1 MEYTELVVQ
10 PASYIIMKNME
21 VLVVSKSYIIREAM
35 GIVFKNNF
43 ENCIVKNCKELKDI
57 KNLDLSLT
65 EIVFI
70 DMEEDIIENIS
81 RIKDYYKQLKFI
93 VLNKFEDKNILLN
106 CFKNKIES
114 CIFDI
119 YEKED
124 LIYIINTVRKG
135 KKCYDLDI
143 LYDILEESVSNKNS
157 IDILTNREQEVLDMV
172 AVGFTNKDI
181 AENLHL
187 SEHTVKKHITNI
199 LYKLDMRNRKDL
211 IIYVKE
217 NNIKIKDVI

>member
-1 MEYTELVVQ
+1 
-10 PASYIIMKNME
+10 ME

-211 IIYVKE
+211 IIYTKK
-217 NNIKIKDVI
+217 NNIIMKKTS

>member
-1 MEYTELVVQ
+1 MQ

-81 RIKDYYKQLKFI
+81 RSKDYYKQLKFI

-135 KKCYDLDI
+135 
-143 LYDILEESVSNKNS
+143 
-157 IDILTNREQEVLDMV
+157 
-172 AVGFTNKDI
+172 
-181 AENLHL
+181 
-187 SEHTVKKHITNI
+187 
-199 LYKLDMRNRKDL
+199 
-211 IIYVKE
+211 
-217 NNIKIKDVI
+217 

>member
-1 MEYTELVVQ
+1 
-10 PASYIIMKNME
+10 ME

-81 RIKDYYKQLKFI
+81 KIKDYCKQLKFI

-211 IIYVKE
+211 IIYTKK
-217 NNIKIKDVI
+217 NNIIMKKTS

>member
-1 MEYTELVVQ
+1 MQ

-81 RIKDYYKQLKFI
+81 KIKDYCKQLKFI

-211 IIYVKE
+211 IIYTKK
-217 NNIKIKDVI
+217 NNIIMKKTS

>member
-1 MEYTELVVQ
+1 
-10 PASYIIMKNME
+10 MKNME

-211 IIYVKE
+211 IIYTKK
-217 NNIKIKDVI
+217 NNIIMKKTS

>member
-1 MEYTELVVQ
+1 MQ

-21 VLVVSKSYIIREAM
+21 VLVLSKSYIIREAM

-57 KNLDLSLT
+57 KYLDLSLT

-143 LYDILEESVSNKNS
+143 LYDILEESVFNKNS

-211 IIYVKE
+211 IIYTKK
-217 NNIKIKDVI
+217 NNIIMKKTS

>member
-1 MEYTELVVQ
+1 
-10 PASYIIMKNME
+10 MKNME

-81 RIKDYYKQLKFI
+81 KIKDYYKQLKFI

-211 IIYVKE
+211 IIYTKK
-217 NNIKIKDVI
+217 NNIIMKKTS

>member
-1 MEYTELVVQ
+1 MQ

-211 IIYVKE
+211 IIYTKK
-217 NNIKIKDVI
+217 NNIIMKKTS

>member
-21 VLVVSKSYIIREAM
+21 VLVLSKSYIIREAM

-143 LYDILEESVSNKNS
+143 LYDILEESVFNKNS

-211 IIYVKE
+211 IIYTKK
-217 NNIKIKDVI
+217 NNIIMKKTS

>member
-10 PASYIIMKNME
+10 SASYIIMKNME

-81 RIKDYYKQLKFI
+81 KIKDYYKQLKFI

-211 IIYVKE
+211 IIYTKK
-217 NNIKIKDVI
+217 NNIIMKKTS

>member
-211 IIYVKE
+211 IIYTKK
-217 NNIKIKDVI
+217 NNIIMKKTS

>member
-1 MEYTELVVQ
+1 MQ

-135 KKCYDLDI
+135 KKHYDLDM
-143 LYDILEESVSNKNS
+143 LYDMVDEPMYNANK
-157 IDILTNREQEVLDMV
+157 IERLTSREKEVLDMV
-172 AVGFTNKDI
+172 VSGLTNKEI
-181 AENLHL
+181 AKSLYL
-187 SEHTVKKHITNI
+187 SEHTIKKHITNI
-199 LYKLDMRNRKDL
+199 LDKLDMRNRKDL